1 MGQKVLIVG
10 GVAGGASAAARLRR
24 NDETVEIIMFEKGEY
39 ISFANCGLPYY
50 IGGSIEERSA
60 LLVQT
65 PKAMKDRFNID
76 VRVNSEV
83 VSIDKDAK
91 TVTVKNHESQEE
103 YVESYDVLVLSPGS
117 LPLRPPIPGI
127 DSPNVFS
134 LWNIPDTDAVK
145 NYVDTLKPKRAAV
158 IGGGFIGLE
167 MAENFHDLGIEV
179 SVVEMANQVMAPID
193 FEMASIVH
201 NHMRNKDVQLYLEDG
216 VKSFDYKDG
225 VTTITLQSGKAIE
238 ADIVMLSIG
247 IRPQGELA
255 KAAGLQMN
263 ERGGIVVDDYLM
275 TSDPSIYA
283 VGDAIEVTDFVTG
296 QKTMV
301 PLAGPAN
308 KQGRIV
314 ANNICGKKEKY
325 KGTQGTA
332 IAKVFDLAVASTG
345 LNEKTLKRS
354 GKEIGKDY
362 QVSITHSKSHAG
374 YYPGSTMMAVKLIFE
389 PTTGKVLGTQI
400 VGYGGVDKRIDVV
413 ATAIRY
419 GGTIQDLMELE
430 LAYAPPYSSAKD
442 PINMAAFA
450 VENIMED
457 KLGVAQYYEAQGF
470 DPEKTILLDVRDEAE
485 RKRGFIEGSVHIP
498 VNDLRGRFNELDPS
512 KDILIY
518 CAIGLR
524 GYIAARIL
532 KQNGFGQVRNLS
544 GGYTTYSSV
553 YNGPENS
560 KDPNCVNCIGVPK

>member
-1 MGQKVLIVG
+1 M
-10 GVAGGASAAARLRR
+10 
-24 NDETVEIIMFEKGEY
+24 
-39 ISFANCGLPYY
+39 
-50 IGGSIEERSA
+50 
-60 LLVQT
+60 
-65 PKAMKDRFNID
+65 
-76 VRVNSEV
+76 
-83 VSIDKDAK
+83 
-91 TVTVKNHESQEE
+91 
-103 YVESYDVLVLSPGS
+103 
-117 LPLRPPIPGI
+117 
-127 DSPNVFS
+127 
-134 LWNIPDTDAVK
+134 
-145 NYVDTLKPKRAAV
+145 
-158 IGGGFIGLE
+158 
-167 MAENFHDLGIEV
+167 
-179 SVVEMANQVMAPID
+179 
-193 FEMASIVH
+193 
-201 NHMRNKDVQLYLEDG
+201 
-216 VKSFDYKDG
+216 
-225 VTTITLQSGKAIE
+225 
-238 ADIVMLSIG
+238 
-247 IRPQGELA
+247 
-255 KAAGLQMN
+255 
-263 ERGGIVVDDYLM
+263 
-275 TSDPSIYA
+275 
-283 VGDAIEVTDFVTG
+283 
-296 QKTMV
+296 
-301 PLAGPAN
+301 LAGPAN
-308 KQGRIV
+308 KQGRIA

-345 LNEKTLKRS
+345 LNEKTLKRL

-389 PTTGKVLGTQI
+389 PTTGKVLGSQI

-560 KDPNCVNCIGVPK
+560 KNPNCVNCIGVPK